1 MFRFSLL
8 GFMAM
13 IVSSCA
19 SHDNGCDNTSC
30 RPLSDPHHLV
40 IWWPQSMREGI
51 QSYSKMPVR

>member
-1 MFRFSLL
+1 
-8 GFMAM
+8 M
-13 IVSSCA
+13 ILSSCA